1 MCLCVFFFNFRVHIQ
16 IISYGICLSLS
27 DLTFSMIISRFIHV
41 AANGYISFFMT
52 EYSVVY
58 VYHIFFIHCS
68 VDGHLDC
75 FHVLALVNYASMN
88 IGVHV
93 SLLG

>member
-1 MCLCVFFFNFRVHIQ
+1 MCGFFLILQ
-16 IISYGICLSLS
+16 STYKLYDICLSLS

-68 VDGHLDC
+68 VDGHLGC
-75 FHVLALVNYASMN
+75 FHVLAFVNYASMN